1 MLLPLLREI
10 VHSPVTEIIR
20 HLKQSPGMS
29 VKELC
34 SVMNM
39 SYMGV
44 KQHCMELEKKGCMDT
59 WRRPK
64 PHGRPEKIYRLT
76 PKLDALFP
84 QAGESTVLELLATAE
99 RVFGQTA
106 PEKLLYSWFQAK
118 AERYQ
123 AKLAQETTMQ
133 DKVLMLARLRSA
145 EGCMSAAEM
154 SSDGALRLVD
164 YHCPL
169 AEVSKKFP
177 LINEIECDMIER
189 LLDCTVERKVET
201 YSGLV
206 RVIYRLGKPA
216 TLNHASTAVVTA
228 QPTISG
234 APVAAP
240 A

>member
-10 VHSPVTEIIR
+10 LHSPVTEIIR

-34 SVMNM
+34 SAMKM
-39 SYMGV
+39 SYMGI
-44 KQHCMELEKKGCMDT
+44 KQHCMELEKKGCLDT

-76 PKLDALFP
+76 PKLDILFP
-84 QAGESTVLELLATAE
+84 QAGEAMVLELLATAE
-99 RVFGQTA
+99 RVFGQAA
-106 PEKLLYSWFQAK
+106 PEKLLYSLFQAK
-118 AERYQ
+118 TERYQ
-123 AKLAQETTMQ
+123 ARLAQETSMEN
-133 DKVLMLARLRSA
+133 KVLALARLRTA
-145 EGCMSAAEM
+145 EGCMSAAEI

-164 YHCPL
+164 YHCPF
-169 AEVSKKFP
+169 AELSKKFP
-177 LINEIECDMIER
+177 LVNEIECDMIER
-189 LLDCTVERKVET
+189 LLDCTVERRVET

-216 TLNHASTAVVTA
+216 A
-228 QPTISG
+228 
-234 APVAAP
+234 VAAYAKLSEAANP